1 MSERV
6 CQVGKRTECVKA
18 RHEAGGSGVRDG
30 GRGEEMRDVV
40 VAVKGEVDDGVSRA
54 LSEVDIVS
62 SMAERES
69 RRKSRRPRSLKQKL
83 SVMAVGGGGYG
94 CDIIRDACGRGF
106 GGDPGFFSVASE
118 GGEVGVEVEGDVQN
132 HASLNGLWRV
142 WIDGEVE
149 FRGPRRSEVA
159 LAFVIRH

>member
-69 RRKSRRPRSLKQKL
+69 RRKSRRARSLKQKL
-83 SVMAVGGGGYG
+83 GVRAVGGGGYG
-94 CDIIRDACGRGF
+94 CDIIRDDCWRGF
-106 GGDPGFFSVASE
+106 GGDPCFFCVASE

-132 HASLNGLWRV
+132 HASLN
-142 WIDGEVE
+142 
-149 FRGPRRSEVA
+149 
-159 LAFVIRH
+159 